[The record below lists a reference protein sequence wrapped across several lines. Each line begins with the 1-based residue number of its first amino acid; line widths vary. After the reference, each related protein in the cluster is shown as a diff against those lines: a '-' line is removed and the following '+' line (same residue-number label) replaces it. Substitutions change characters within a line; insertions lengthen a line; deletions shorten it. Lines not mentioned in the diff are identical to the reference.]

1 MADLEETMAKVA
13 LLTQA
18 EAPPL
23 KVVQQVAEV
32 HPQAEHTV
40 QAIQHSVRAAQATH
54 AHLKAQ
60 VHNRDMVAHHQAQA
74 AQAAVLQHP
83 LHALLKALP
92 LHQDMALATAMPQ
105 LQALAKVTQPEQ
117 LLSAPLPLHQP
128 QEAATPV
135 DLPLQ
140 LVQPPNAPLLVQALQ

>member
-1 MADLEETMAKVA
+1 MAKVA

-23 KVVQQVAEV
+23 KVVQQVAEAL
-32 HPQAEHTV
+32 PQAEHTA
-40 QAIQHSVRAAQATH
+40 QAVQHSVQAAQATH

-60 VHNRDMVAHHQAQA
+60 VHNQDMVVHHQAQA
-74 AQAAVLQHP
+74 AQAAVPQHP
-83 LHALLKALP
+83 LHALLRALP
-92 LHQDMALATAMPQ
+92 LHRDMALATATPP
-105 LQALAKVTQPEQ
+105 LQAHAKVTQPEQ

-135 DLPLQ
+135 ALPLQ
-140 LVQPPNAPLLVQALQ
+140 LVQPPNAPPQVQAQL